1 MGRLSKVCKCL
12 LLIIALIIL
21 IFLVWSFL
29 VWAGVL
35 PALAGSAG
43 GWTGAMATAGAGI
56 ASNLGWV
63 AGAATLGAY
72 ALSPGTFK
80 DGVNQ
85 IADDVGDL
93 AKKILL
99 SPLLWLGVG
108 AFALFT
114 LFKSTDDDDRRDSAS
129 AVESEANRRT
139 DQESDANKS
148 QPVTDT
154 SVAGDRRR
162 EGDSN
167 GGSGEETPLY

>member
-72 ALSPGTFK
+72 ALSPGTVK
-80 DGVNQ
+80 DGINQ

-93 AKKILL
+93 VKKILL

-129 AVESEANRRT
+129 AVESEANQRT
-139 DQESDANKS
+139 GRENDASSEK
-148 QPVTDT
+148 PVTDR
-154 SVAGDRRR
+154 SDSGDHKQK
-162 EGDSN
+162 GGSN